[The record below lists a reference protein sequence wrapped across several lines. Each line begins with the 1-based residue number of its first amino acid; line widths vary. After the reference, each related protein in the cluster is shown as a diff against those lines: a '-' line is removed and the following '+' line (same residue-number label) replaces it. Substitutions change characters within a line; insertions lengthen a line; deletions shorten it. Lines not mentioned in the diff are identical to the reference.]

1 MLAASKSTLV
11 EKHFFFF
18 SHHQVKVRNKKLGAS
33 TNVLFNNVRMS
44 SFHCSTY
51 FFLTIICSLVVQSY
65 SNSEYGREREPMI

>member
-18 SHHQVKVRNKKLGAS
+18 HHQVKVRNKKLGA
-33 TNVLFNNVRMS
+33 NVLFNNVRMS

>member
-18 SHHQVKVRNKKLGAS
+18 SHHQVKVRNKKLGA
-33 TNVLFNNVRMS
+33 NVLFNNVRMS